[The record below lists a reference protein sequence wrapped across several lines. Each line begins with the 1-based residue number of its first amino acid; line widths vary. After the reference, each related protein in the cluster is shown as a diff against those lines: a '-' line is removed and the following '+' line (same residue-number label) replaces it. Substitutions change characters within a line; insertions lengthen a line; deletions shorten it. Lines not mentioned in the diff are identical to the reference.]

1 MNAPNAWQRDLQQ
14 IVNDFARQLPGHE
27 AAIAAFAQRLLAKN
41 QEHVSTAFA
50 KWLAP
55 VAETLQNVQAILES
69 RAVFTEKTVLRD
81 AAGLITKII
90 ERRT

>member
-14 IVNDFARQLPGHE
+14 IVNDFARQLPG
-27 AAIAAFAQRLLAKN
+27 QRLLAKN